1 MMIFDQSPQLQA
13 PISRGARADGG
24 EASYRL
30 HWERRQIQMRCEE
43 PTSRCPSRPVATG
56 TDSFACAS
64 ALGCKRGRAPWRK
77 WWGRIQGACVR
88 RVLRGHVAP
97 HPVVLFAPVAGHES
111 PATRPAADSS
121 AQRQVHTARQLPW
134 LQRCNQGQGQVG
146 TVRRA
151 MTTAHSRTAQGPC
164 LPLQ

>member
-1 MMIFDQSPQLQA
+1 MMIFDQSPQA

-111 PATRPAADSS
+111 PATSRLPRDLRPTAPLNARSTPHGNCPGCSAAT
-121 AQRQVHTARQLPW
+121 RGRGKW
-134 LQRCNQGQGQVG
+134 GRCGG
-146 TVRRA
+146 R
-151 MTTAHSRTAQGPC
+151 
-164 LPLQ
+164 